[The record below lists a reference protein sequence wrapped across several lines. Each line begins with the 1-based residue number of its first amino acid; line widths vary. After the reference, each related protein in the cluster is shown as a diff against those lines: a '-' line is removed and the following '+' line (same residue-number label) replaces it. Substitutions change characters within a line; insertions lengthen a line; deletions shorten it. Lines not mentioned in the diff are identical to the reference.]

1 MTIAESI
8 ANEIIAL
15 DGDKCYANEIELS
28 QIYKAFWNYIN
39 KPNEL
44 SSLNIQYLM
53 EILSEIEKLL
63 IEK

>member
-1 MTIAESI
+1 MTTVESI

-15 DGDKCYANEIELS
+15 DGDKCYVTEIELPDT
-28 QIYKAFWNYIN
+28 YKAFWNYIK
-39 KPNEL
+39 KPTEP
-44 SSLNIQYLM
+44 SSIQYLM